1 MKYHKKSVSLTLSLF
16 VLILICIFFLINITV
31 TECSTKF
38 EKIKR
43 TNSYSSYRSLS
54 HTQFK
59 SAYAYPGKH
68 SRNSKC
74 NKGFGFDGICL
85 GEAAELINFS
95 VPDQI
100 KDNWENNIMPILS
113 RATEYLPFDACLG
126 DFDGDVLLDDQ
137 GKLNSFQCHSIPYEK
152 STTMGVF
159 GFNLKN
165 LPCGTP
171 TDFQMC
177 LTFDRCGT
185 VGVAVNGGSLK
196 CLAFA
201 TGIGALISEVGSMI
215 DYISFSFSLNKKLTQ
230 ILEVPAFVNNEFR
243 VKQVQTKG
251 HFYLGMGLT
260 LPGDFLKIGGIK
272 LDKFFKVS
280 VSASLLIDF
289 GNTISTVQSIVK
301 DITTNKGNGLSIVQ
315 KIMKSGAE
323 VSLRGEGNVKINL
336 ESLTKGVIPNL
347 SFNVGSLNILIT
359 AGGGESGLPTG
370 LYIRLNL
377 NVVKNLFDLLKKIS
391 SHFAGIMNAV
401 GSFLKLD
408 KIGDVEGSL
417 AITSAGLGFEF
428 KGAML
433 SIFCYYRIDT
443 KKGSCKFNSSI
454 FTMLLDAGKWVIKQ
468 AKKLFDDSGK
478 ELMRVTAKVGKFA
491 TQTAKEAVK
500 IASRAV
506 EEARNV
512 AFRAANETEKIARMT
527 SSQAASVAIDS
538 AKKAE
543 KDAKKAVE
551 IAKRAAEVAKNVANK
566 VARMTSSRAARV
578 AVDSVKKAGKVA
590 KKAYSKVKNAANKAK
605 KFLSKWK

>member
-1 MKYHKKSVSLTLSLF
+1 MKYDKKSVSLTLSLF
-16 VLILICIFFLINITV
+16 VLILICIFCFITV
-31 TECSTKF
+31 IECSATF
-38 EKIKR
+38 EKVKR
-43 TNSYSSYRSLS
+43 RNYLNKS
-54 HTQFK
+54 HSHSQFK
-59 SAYAYPGKH
+59 SVYAYPGQP
-68 SRNSKC
+68 SLNSKC

-113 RATEYLPFDACLG
+113 RATESLPFDACLG
-126 DFDGDVLLDDQ
+126 DFDGNVLLDDQ

-260 LPGDFLKIGGIK
+260 LPGDFLKIGGIQ
-272 LDKFFKVS
+272 LDKFFKIS

-301 DITTNKGNGLSIVQ
+301 DITNNKGDGLSIVQ

-347 SFNVGSLNILIT
+347 SFNVGSLDILIT

-370 LYIRLNL
+370 LYIRLNV

-417 AITSAGLGFEF
+417 AITSVGLGFEF

-433 SIFCYYRIDT
+433 SILCYYRIDT

-468 AKKLFDDSGK
+468 AKKLFEDSGK
-478 ELMRVTAKVGKFA
+478 EIMRVKAKVGKFA
-491 TQTAKEAVK
+491 YLTAKEALK
-500 IASRAV
+500 IASKAV
-506 EEARNV
+506 KEVKKVANEAV
-512 AFRAANETEKIARMT
+512 NETEKVGMMT
-527 SSQAASVAIDS
+527 SSEVASVAVGT
-538 AKKAE
+538 AKKAQ
-543 KDAKKAVE
+543 KVAKKALKIANRSVE
-551 IAKRAAEVAKNVANK
+551 EAKNVSNK
-566 VARMTSSRAARV
+566 VARMTSSKVARV
-578 AVDSVKKAGKVA
+578 AVGTAKKAEKEA
-590 KKAYSKVKNAANKAK
+590 KKAYSKVKNVANKAK
-605 KFLSKWK
+605 KLLSKWK